1 MKNITKNIMKYIIL
15 TILAFA
21 VTSCATDFTAT
32 HSAAENVAG
41 DGSVNVTLMIPDYYG
56 LVSDSR
62 AIAPNTAAIKMQYR
76 SGSSWVDVN
85 NTVDIDSAVTTK
97 ASGLPTGVN
106 LPYSKMST
114 SFTLPKGT
122 YPTGSIKLLLCDS
135 TGTTITSGTNS
146 DTVVVAAGK
155 SATATFYTVPVDA
168 ATWGGVVPTVTLAQ
182 GQMKFMYKTLQAGTT
197 YSLTLKGSTGTP
209 PVVVMFDANGQFVKY
224 YAPNSDNASFTMTPS
239 KTGLYYLGIWAKD
252 AEVTN
257 LPVKIS
263 GTASLFSEDFESSSF
278 TTNNWTLGGNTQP
291 VIGSNETYGKNAQL
305 NANYCKTSTL
315 TKTVAV
321 SGEAELSFM
330 YYQQNYSG
338 MLNYV
343 IDGVST
349 RGTSSPKK
357 WTSVVVPLTTGSHTI
372 SFQSSNMYSNAMS
385 SSYVN
390 EKDTIYIDN
399 IFIKPAAETISEM
412 ALVTFDEVPNPN
424 YWNLGSAQIKDF
436 NDSSV
441 IGACHADAFKT
452 NRGKVLNSTYDNA
465 ITIRRIKRTSP
476 GILTFWY
483 KNTMP
488 TVTVSGTPYQLKSSS
503 AWKKAIVP
511 IPVGEHTISI
521 KASGY
526 IDDVCIGD
534 GLPYEITPRGEQQ
547 TYIGGH
553 TIQYAL
559 STETQNVTWS
569 VSGGGTI
576 SSTGLFTPTTAG
588 TFTVTA
594 KIGGAD
600 AATATVKVHPNNHGA
615 FTIGETTFTGAE
627 ESSLTSGSVGIAT
640 FSVMPKNNTECDGF
654 FPLVGTSTPSGGY
667 NVTLVK
673 VTKNG
678 GYSTSYYLQG
688 SFDQRIW
695 LRFGEGDY
703 TVWICDAAVN
713 FRTDIDG
720 NQGSMVNW
728 SYSVNKTLTVTNT
741 AAMSAD
747 DAMVLMPSHYI
758 NNDDYRI
765 QNVVADV
772 LATLPENS
780 LPQNKL
786 QALHDWETDFLYYDF
801 SSVSSY
807 QSGTYRRHQEAV
819 WVLKN
824 TTAVCEGYA
833 TLFASLARAIG
844 VKARYDRSDALC
856 HAYNAIWFADAY
868 LLTDVCWD
876 DPVYGSATPDNK
888 DRRVGKYCYDYF
900 LRTNNDGR
908 DDTMTDFGRGEPVAP
923 LSPDGI
929 ERGWF

>member
-1 MKNITKNIMKYIIL
+1 MKNIMKYIIL
-15 TILAFA
+15 TIAACALF
-21 VTSCATDFTAT
+21 SCSIE
-32 HSAAENVAG
+32 SAAISSGSAAGNDNVIVSNEPG
-41 DGSVNVTLMIPDYYG
+41 TVNMTLMIPDYYG
-56 LVSDSR
+56 LTTNSR
-62 AIAPNTAAIKMQYR
+62 AIAPQTAKITMKYR
-76 SGSSWVDVN
+76 KGSTWETAETINITD
-85 NTVDIDSAVTTK
+85 AVTTPV
-97 ASGLPTGVN
+97 ANAPSGFPG
-106 LPYSKMST
+106 SKMT
-114 SFTLPKGT
+114 AQFTLPKGT
-122 YPTGSIKLLLCDS
+122 YSAGTIQIQLCDS
-135 TGTTITSGTNS
+135 SNNVITSGTNS
-146 DTVVVAAGK
+146 DTVVVAACK
-155 SATATFYTVPVDA
+155 SASATFYTKPNA
-168 ATWGGVVPTVTLAQ
+168 ATGGMSGSLTAN
-182 GQMKFMYKTLQAGTT
+182 QMKFAAITLQTTTT
-197 YSLTLKGSTGTP
+197 YSVKVTAAGNNYPYIIL
-209 PVVVMFDANGQFVKY
+209 FDANGQFVKY
-224 YAPNSDNASFTMTPS
+224 YDNQAAFSMNMQKS
-239 KTGLYYLGIWAKD
+239 GSYYLGIWAKNS
-252 AEVTN
+252 AVSSYN
-257 LPVKIS
+257 IS
-263 GTASLFSEDFESSSF
+263 ISDNATLSEDFEGNSF
-278 TTNNWTLGGNTQP
+278 TANNWTLGGNNQP
-291 VIGSNETYGKNAQL
+291 VIGSTETYGKNAQL

-315 TKTVAV
+315 TKTVTV

-349 RGTSSPKK
+349 RGTSSTRK

-372 SFQSSNMYSNAMS
+372 SFQSSNMYSNSIS

-399 IFIKPAAETISEM
+399 IFIKPAAETISDME
-412 ALVTFDEVPNPN
+412 LVTFDEDPNPN
-424 YWNLGSAQIKDF
+424 YLNLGSAQIKDF
-436 NDSSV
+436 NDNSV
-441 IGACHADAFKT
+441 VGVCHADAFKT

-465 ITIRRIKRTSP
+465 ITIRRIKRTSA

-511 IPVGEHTISI
+511 ITAGEHTISI

-534 GLPYEITPRGEQQ
+534 GFQNEITPRGEQQ

-559 STETQNVTWS
+559 NDTEAQNVTWS

-594 KIGGAD
+594 KIGSTV

-615 FTIGETTFTGAE
+615 FTIGETTFNGTE
-627 ESSLTSGSVGIAT
+627 ESSLTSGSAGIAT
-640 FSVMPKNNTECDGF
+640 FTKMPNSGASCDGF
-654 FPLVGTSTPSGGY
+654 FPLVGRVTPSGDW
-667 NVTLVK
+667 NVTFVK
-673 VTKNG
+673 VTKDI
-678 GYSTSYYLQG
+678 YSTSYYLKG
-688 SFDQRIW
+688 DFDQRIW
-695 LRFGEGDY
+695 LRFGSGDY
-703 TVWICDAAVN
+703 TITICDGSFE

-720 NQGSMVNW
+720 NEGAMKGG
-728 SYSVNKTLTVTNT
+728 SYSPRKTITVKNT
-741 AAMSAD
+741 ATMSAD

-807 QSGTYRRHQEAV
+807 QSGTYRRHQEAI

-833 TLFASLARAIG
+833 TLFASFARAIG
-844 VKARYDRSDALC
+844 VKARYDRSDKLC
-856 HAYNAIWFADAY
+856 HAYNAIWFGNDY

-876 DPVYGSATPDNK
+876 DPVSGSATPDNK
-888 DRRVGKYCYDYF
+888 DRRAGRYCYDYF

-908 DDTMTDFGRGEPVAP
+908 DDTMTDSGRGEPVAP